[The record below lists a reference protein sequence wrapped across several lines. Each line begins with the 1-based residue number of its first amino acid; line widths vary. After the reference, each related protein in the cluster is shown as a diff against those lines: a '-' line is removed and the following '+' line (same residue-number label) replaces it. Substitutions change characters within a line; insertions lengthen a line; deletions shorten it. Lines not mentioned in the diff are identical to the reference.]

1 MTGAAVAQRAQFR
14 QLLVL
19 IAVAFID
26 MIGFMLVLP
35 VLPFYALKL
44 HATPVQ
50 VGWIFAAFSIAQ
62 LISAPVWGR
71 VSDRYGRRPALLIG
85 LLASAAAYTVYGFA
99 DTLWLLF
106 LSRFVQGAG
115 GGTTGVAQAYVAD
128 TVRPAD
134 RARALGWLSAATSAG
149 VVVGPILG
157 TFASRLGTQGPG
169 LIAAGLCV
177 VNAIFAWYWLP
188 ESRVI
193 QASAG
198 PAPKRSVWGPA
209 LHAFLNPRT
218 PVSRLIWIYGAG
230 MLAFASLNAVL
241 PLFLADEFGVNE
253 RTFGYFLTYFGL
265 LSLVLRVVLLGPIVD
280 RFGERATIRIGCL
293 ALIAGF
299 LLYPV
304 AGNLWLLA
312 ILVMPLVPI
321 GTALLFPSTT
331 SLLSGRVEKRDL
343 GVTMGVA
350 QTFGGVARSVA
361 PVMATT
367 LFQDLGHAWPFI
379 GSAGIIGVVSLLAV
393 RIGPAGDGAGEPP
406 PSGPVP
412 APAATTID
420 TPVA

>member
-1 MTGAAVAQRAQFR
+1 MSARTAGQRAQFR
-14 QLLVL
+14 QLFVL

-35 VLPFYALKL
+35 VLPFYALRL
-44 HATPVQ
+44 NASPVQ

-62 LISAPVWGR
+62 LISAPLWGR

-85 LLASAAAYTVYGFA
+85 LLASAAAYTVFGFA

-106 LSRFVQGAG
+106 ASRFVQGAG

-149 VVVGPILG
+149 VVVGPIIG
-157 TFASRLGTQGPG
+157 TFASRLGTSGPG
-169 LIAAGLCV
+169 LIAAGLCIA
-177 VNAIFAWYWLP
+177 NAIFAWYWLP
-188 ESRVI
+188 ESRVPHP
-193 QASAG
+193 AG
-198 PAPKRSVWGPA
+198 AEPATRHTVWGPA

-241 PLFLADEFGVNE
+241 PLFLAAEFGVDE
-253 RTFGYFLTYFGL
+253 RSFGYFLTWFGV
-265 LSLVLRVVLLGPIVD
+265 LSIVMRVVLLGPIVD
-280 RFGERATIRIGCL
+280 RVGERATMRIGCL

-299 LLYPV
+299 LLYPTTD
-304 AGNLWLLA
+304 NIWLLA
-312 ILVMPLVPI
+312 VGVMPLVPI

-331 SLLSGRVEKRDL
+331 SLLSARTPKRDL

-350 QTFGGVARSVA
+350 QTFGGIARATA
-361 PVMATT
+361 PLMATAV
-367 LFQDLGHAWPFI
+367 FQNLGHGWPFLLAAAI
-379 GSAGIIGVVSLLAV
+379 VAVVSLLAF
-393 RIGPAGDGAGEPP
+393 RLGPDPATADMTPVET
-406 PSGPVP
+406 PVP
-412 APAATTID
+412 Q
-420 TPVA
+420 